1 MTLSALGTIEELQLL
16 NKGYYK
22 LVISNPIPFQTKILR
37 FNVWDTKLL
46 NKSTGQQFDINEQVE
61 VRYHLKDTKFLTL
74 DRLLPATIDSCPI
87 CHNALPAI
95 DTQRMD
101 CHGCA
106 NLPLDLHKE
115 WVKEPMRLMS
125 CTAKEYLYSTGY
137 RIELLPQ
144 DSEKPFRFTCVI
156 FPNSLLYS
164 RLQTLKVGNVY
175 NILGWKKGNL
185 LELLDM
191 F

>member
-1 MTLSALGTIEELQLL
+1 MTLTALGTIEELQLL

-22 LVISNPIPFQTKILR
+22 LVVSTPIPFETKILR

-46 NKSTGQQFDINEQVE
+46 NKSTGDQFDINEQVK
-61 VRYHLKDTKFLTL
+61 VRYHLKEAKFPTL
-74 DRLLPATIDSCPI
+74 DELLPATIDSCPI

-101 CHGCA
+101 CHACSIIPP
-106 NLPLDLHKE
+106 NEHKE
-115 WVKEPMRLMS
+115 WVNKEPMRLMS
-125 CTAKEYLYSTGY
+125 CTAKEYLYSLGY
-137 RIELLPQ
+137 RIELLPL
-144 DSEKPFRFTCVI
+144 DCEKPFTCVI
-156 FPNSLLYS
+156 FPNTLLYS

-175 NILGWKKGNL
+175 NILAWKKGNL
-185 LELLDM
+185 LNLLDM